1 MNQLDKTLI
10 QLAQLLNS
18 NHINWALGGSALLKL
33 KGIELDVND
42 IDIMIHEDD
51 FEFCSDLLKSVSK
64 ECEVKESEIFKTKY
78 YRKFIWDNIHID
90 CMSGMTLHLSNNVFN
105 YQYDRKDQDIIFD
118 NTCIPLCYIEDWYLL
133 YHLMP
138 NREIKVSIIEKYF
151 ENYHIDKQRFLK
163 LLRLDI
169 PNNKRL
175 LIETFIKE
183 KTRVI

>member
-1 MNQLDKTLI
+1 
-10 QLAQLLNS
+10 
-18 NHINWALGGSALLKL
+18 
-33 KGIELDVND
+33 
-42 IDIMIHEDD
+42 
-51 FEFCSDLLKSVSK
+51 
-64 ECEVKESEIFKTKY
+64 
-78 YRKFIWDNIHID
+78 
-90 CMSGMTLHLSNNVFN
+90 MSGMTLHLSNNVFN

-138 NREIKVSIIEKYF
+138 NREIKVSIIEKYY
-151 ENYHIDKQRFLK
+151 EKHPIDKQRFLK

>member
-1 MNQLDKTLI
+1 MLFR
-10 QLAQLLNS
+10 S
-18 NHINWALGGSALLKL
+18 
-33 KGIELDVND
+33 
-42 IDIMIHEDD
+42 
-51 FEFCSDLLKSVSK
+51 
-64 ECEVKESEIFKTKY
+64 
-78 YRKFIWDNIHID
+78 
-90 CMSGMTLHLSNNVFN
+90 
-105 YQYDRKDQDIIFD
+105 
-118 NTCIPLCYIEDWYLL
+118 
-133 YHLMP
+133 MP